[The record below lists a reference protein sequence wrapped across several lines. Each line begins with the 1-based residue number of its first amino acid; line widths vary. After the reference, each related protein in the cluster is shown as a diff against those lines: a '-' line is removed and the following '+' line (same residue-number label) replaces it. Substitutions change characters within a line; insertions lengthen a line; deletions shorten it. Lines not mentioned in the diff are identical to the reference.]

1 MTKQEK
7 LSIEKSLLV
16 IPPIKYEEVSH
27 MTPEE
32 YEEMLIKYIEEWD
45 NRHYTIVEMSE
56 ALNIS
61 TTAVAELRKKLKLK
75 MVYVRDFVKIKKWA
89 EDIKKHMKQVTTSTI
104 NDYLIYK
111 NNDKRCVRLLRT
123 SEVKDEECREV

>member
-1 MTKQEK
+1 MTKNEK

-75 MVYVRDFVKIKKWA
+75 MVLVRDFVKIKIWS
-89 EDIKKHMKQVTTSTI
+89 EDIKKHMKEVTTSTI
-104 NDYLIYK
+104 NYYLLMK
-111 NNDKRCVRLLRT
+111 ESEDKYVRHTRT
-123 SEVKDEECREV
+123 RTKEDKE

>member
-1 MTKQEK
+1 MTKNEK

-75 MVYVRDFVKIKKWA
+75 MVYVRDFVKIKKWS
-89 EDIKKHMKQVTTSTI
+89 EDIKKHMKEVTTSTI
-104 NDYLIYK
+104 NYYLLMK
-111 NNDKRCVRLLRT
+111 ESEDKYVRHTRT
-123 SEVKDEECREV
+123 RTKEDKE

>member
-1 MTKQEK
+1 MLTKEEK
-7 LSIEKSLLV
+7 LTIEKSLLV
-16 IPPIKYEEVSH
+16 IPPIEYKDVSH

-75 MVYVRDFVKIKKWA
+75 MVYVRDFVKIKKWS

-104 NDYLIYK
+104 NDYLTYK
-111 NNDKRCVRLLRT
+111 DNDKKCVRLLRT
-123 SEVKDEECREV
+123 RKDK